1 VRGVSIDFSRETD
14 QTRISNDVQAHLM
27 MVLAATVVGSSLVFF
42 TSKTFLGLTGLSEP
56 EMDVKFRASD
66 TRLHRDKVLGRRSV
80 VVNVRNIIMNG
91 TCVSAVD

>member
-1 VRGVSIDFSRETD
+1 
-14 QTRISNDVQAHLM
+14 M

-42 TSKTFLGLTGLSEP
+42 TSKTLLGLTGLSEP